1 MTRPRHDRP
10 PRAGNG
16 GNMHSKRLK
25 LCLEFMKGTRLKYIG
40 SILTVVIAVAVAFI
54 SPLLLSEIID
64 SVIGTTRPLSLP
76 GPIQGWLDARGG
88 RDFLVNNMWIV
99 ALVLVGINV
108 LNGLVM
114 FLRGKW
120 TAQASESIAEKMRN
134 RLYRHLQTLPYDY
147 HVKAATG
154 DLIQRCTSD
163 VETVR
168 RFLSG
173 QLVEIFRA
181 VFMLVIALVIMLNM
195 NVKMT
200 LVSLM
205 LVPILFLYG
214 MVFFKLTMKRFRE
227 TDEAEGRMSA
237 VLQENLT
244 GVRVVRAFGREKYEV
259 EKFDKVND
267 NFRNLA
273 AHQANLLA
281 YYWSISDL
289 LTMMQT
295 AISLIYGVILAARGE
310 ISVGDLLVF
319 TSYVGQ
325 LLWPVRQLGRIL
337 SDMGKSFVALDRIDE
352 ILCQK
357 SEANSPAMLHPS
369 LAGDI
374 VFDHVDFGYERDKP
388 VLQDISLTV
397 PHGST
402 VAILGATGSGKSTL
416 VQLMQRLYD
425 CTGGRITI
433 GGVDIRDMDKNWL
446 RSRVGLILQEPFLYS
461 RTIESN
467 LGIAKPDVTFEE
479 VRDAARTACAD
490 DFITEFENG
499 YATLVGE
506 RGVTLSGGQKQRIA
520 IARTLCKENDILIF
534 DDSLSAV
541 DTETDAAIREALN
554 ERQANITTFII
565 SHRITTLS
573 QADMIVVL
581 DHGRIIQR
589 GTHDELI
596 HQEGLYKRIN
606 AIQNSLE
613 DELEAIS

>member
-1 MTRPRHDRP
+1 
-10 PRAGNG
+10 
-16 GNMHSKRLK
+16 MHSKRLK

-64 SVIGTTRPLSLP
+64 SVIGTTKPLSLP

-388 VLQDISLTV
+388 VLQDISLTI

-554 ERQANITTFII
+554 ARQADITTFII

>member
-1 MTRPRHDRP
+1 
-10 PRAGNG
+10 
-16 GNMHSKRLK
+16 MHSKRLK

-64 SVIGTTRPLSLP
+64 SVIGTTKPLSLP

-227 TDEAEGRMSA
+227 TDDAEGRMSA

-554 ERQANITTFII
+554 KRQADITTFII

>member
-1 MTRPRHDRP
+1 
-10 PRAGNG
+10 
-16 GNMHSKRLK
+16 MHSKRLK
-25 LCLEFMKGTRLKYIG
+25 LCLAVMTGTRLKYIG

-64 SVIGTTRPLSLP
+64 SVIGTTKPLSLP

-613 DELEAIS
+613 DELEAISL

>member
-1 MTRPRHDRP
+1 
-10 PRAGNG
+10 
-16 GNMHSKRLK
+16 MHSRRLK
-25 LCLEFMKGTRLKYIG
+25 LCLDFMKGTRLKYIG
-40 SILTVVIAVAVAFI
+40 SILTVVIAVAVSFI

-64 SVIGTTRPLSLP
+64 SVIGTTKPLELP
-76 GPIQGWLDARGG
+76 GILQSWVDARGG
-88 RDFLVNNMWIV
+88 RDFLVNNMWIL
-99 ALVLVGINV
+99 ALVLITINV
-108 LNGLVM
+108 INGIVM

-181 VFMLVIALVIMLNM
+181 VFMLVIAMVIMLRM

-200 LVSLM
+200 LVSMM

-227 TDEAEGRMSA
+227 TDDAEGRMSA

-267 NFRNLA
+267 RFRDLA

-289 LTMMQT
+289 ITMLQS
-295 AISLIYGVILAARGE
+295 AISLIYGVVLAARGE

-357 SEANSPAMLHPS
+357 SESNAKAMLHPP
-369 LAGDI
+369 LNGDI
-374 VFDHVDFGYERDKP
+374 VFDHVTFGYERNKP
-388 VLQDISLTV
+388 VLHDINLTV

-416 VQLMQRLYD
+416 MLLMQRLYD
-425 CTGGRITI
+425 CTEGRITI
-433 GGVDIRDMDKNWL
+433 GGVDINDIDKSYL
-446 RSRVGLILQEPFLYS
+446 RSRIGLILQEPFLYS

-467 LGIAKPDVTFEE
+467 LGIAKTNPSLEE
-479 VRDAARTACAD
+479 VRAAARTAYAD
-490 DFITEFENG
+490 DFILEFENG
-499 YATLVGE
+499 YDTLVGE

-520 IARTLCKENDILIF
+520 IARTLCKENDVLIF

-541 DTETDAAIREALN
+541 DTETDAAIRKALS
-554 ERQANITTFII
+554 ERQKGITTFII

-573 QADMIVVL
+573 QADIIIVL

-606 AIQNSLE
+606 SIQNSLE
-613 DELEAIS
+613 DELDAIG

>member
-1 MTRPRHDRP
+1 MQ
-10 PRAGNG
+10 
-16 GNMHSKRLK
+16 
-25 LCLEFMKGTRLKYIG
+25 GTRLKYIG
-40 SILTVVIAVAVAFI
+40 AILTVVVAVAVAFI
-54 SPLLLSEIID
+54 SPLLLSEVID
-64 SVIGTTRPLSLP
+64 SVIGSTRPLNLP
-76 GPIQGWLDARGG
+76 GPLQGWLDARGG
-88 RDFLVNNMWIV
+88 RDFLVNNMWIL
-99 ALVLVGINV
+99 ALVLIGINV
-108 LNGLVM
+108 LNGIVM

-173 QLVEIFRA
+173 QVVEIFRA
-181 VFMLVIALVIMLNM
+181 VFMLVIALVIMLRM

-200 LVSLM
+200 LVSMM
-205 LVPILFLYG
+205 LVPLLFGYG

-244 GVRVVRAFGREKYEV
+244 GVRVVRAFGRESFEV
-259 EKFDKVND
+259 DKFNRVND
-267 NFRNLA
+267 RFRDLA
-273 AHQANLLA
+273 ARQANLLA
-281 YYWSISDL
+281 YYWSISDM
-289 LTMMQT
+289 LTMAQN
-295 AISLIYGVILAARGE
+295 AISLLYGVVLAARGE
-310 ISVGDLLVF
+310 ITVGDLLVF

-357 SEANSPAMLHPS
+357 SEQNAAAMLRPPIDR
-369 LAGDI
+369 DI
-374 VFDHVDFGYERDKP
+374 VFDHVTFAYDRDRP
-388 VLQDISLTV
+388 VLRDVSFTV
-397 PHGST
+397 PKGAT
-402 VAILGATGSGKSTL
+402 VAILGATGSGKSSL
-416 VQLMQRLYD
+416 MHLMQRLYD

-433 GGVDIRDMDKNWL
+433 GGVDIKDIDKAYL

-467 LGIAKPDVTFEE
+467 LGIAKPGITPDE
-479 VRDAARTACAD
+479 VREAARTACAD
-490 DFITEFENG
+490 GFISEFENG
-499 YATLVGE
+499 YDTLVGE
-506 RGVTLSGGQKQRIA
+506 RGVTLSGGQKQRVA
-520 IARTLCKENDILIF
+520 IARTLCKENDVLIF

-541 DTETDAAIREALN
+541 DTETDAAIRAALKKRG
-554 ERQANITTFII
+554 EGITTFII

-573 QADMIVVL
+573 QADFIVVL
-581 DHGRIIQR
+581 DQGRVIQM

-596 HQEGLYKRIN
+596 RQEGLYQRVN
-606 AIQNSLE
+606 MIQNSLE
-613 DELEAIS
+613 DELEKIS

>member
-1 MTRPRHDRP
+1 
-10 PRAGNG
+10 
-16 GNMHSKRLK
+16 
-25 LCLEFMKGTRLKYIG
+25 
-40 SILTVVIAVAVAFI
+40 
-54 SPLLLSEIID
+54 
-64 SVIGTTRPLSLP
+64 
-76 GPIQGWLDARGG
+76 
-88 RDFLVNNMWIV
+88 
-99 ALVLVGINV
+99 
-108 LNGLVM
+108 
-114 FLRGKW
+114 
-120 TAQASESIAEKMRN
+120 
-134 RLYRHLQTLPYDY
+134 
-147 HVKAATG
+147 
-154 DLIQRCTSD
+154 
-163 VETVR
+163 
-168 RFLSG
+168 
-173 QLVEIFRA
+173 
-181 VFMLVIALVIMLNM
+181 
-195 NVKMT
+195 
-200 LVSLM
+200 
-205 LVPILFLYG
+205 
-214 MVFFKLTMKRFRE
+214 VFFKLTMKRFRE

-554 ERQANITTFII
+554 ARQADITTFII

>member
-1 MTRPRHDRP
+1 
-10 PRAGNG
+10 
-16 GNMHSKRLK
+16 MHSKRLK

-64 SVIGTTRPLSLP
+64 SVIGTTKPLSLP

-108 LNGLVM
+108 LNGVVM

-357 SEANSPAMLHPS
+357 SESNSPAMLHPS

-554 ERQANITTFII
+554 KRQADITTFII

>member
-1 MTRPRHDRP
+1 
-10 PRAGNG
+10 
-16 GNMHSKRLK
+16 MHSKRLK

-64 SVIGTTRPLSLP
+64 SVIGTTKPLSLP

-244 GVRVVRAFGREKYEV
+244 GVRVVRAFGLEKYEV

-479 VRDAARTACAD
+479 VRDAARTACSD

-554 ERQANITTFII
+554 ARQADITTFII

>member
-1 MTRPRHDRP
+1 
-10 PRAGNG
+10 
-16 GNMHSKRLK
+16 MHSKRLK

-64 SVIGTTRPLSLP
+64 SVIGTTKPLSLP

-554 ERQANITTFII
+554 KRQADITTFII

-596 HQEGLYKRIN
+596 HQDGLYKRIN

>member
-1 MTRPRHDRP
+1 
-10 PRAGNG
+10 
-16 GNMHSKRLK
+16 MHSKRLK

-64 SVIGTTRPLSLP
+64 SVIGTTKPLSLP

-108 LNGLVM
+108 LNGIVM

>member
-1 MTRPRHDRP
+1 
-10 PRAGNG
+10 
-16 GNMHSKRLK
+16 MHSKRLK

-64 SVIGTTRPLSLP
+64 SVIGTTKPLSLP

-490 DFITEFENG
+490 EFITEFENG